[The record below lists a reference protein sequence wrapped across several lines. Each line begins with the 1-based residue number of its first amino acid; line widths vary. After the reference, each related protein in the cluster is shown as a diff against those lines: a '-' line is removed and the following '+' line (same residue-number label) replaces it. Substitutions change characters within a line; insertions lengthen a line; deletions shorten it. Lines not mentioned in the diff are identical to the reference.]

1 MNTAIRN
8 NRGGGTPTSAISAG
22 GNIGGYAADTE
33 TWNGTVWSND
43 TSMSTARQNGAM
55 RAASSTSGI
64 YFGGATA
71 TFLTATE
78 EFTGGAKTTK
88 TIATD

>member
-1 MNTAIRN
+1 
-8 NRGGGTPTSAISAG
+8 
-22 GNIGGYAADTE
+22 
-33 TWNGTVWSND
+33 ND
-43 TSMSTARQNGAM
+43 TSMSTARQNGIM

-71 TFLTATE
+71 TMQSGTE

-88 TIATD
+88 TISTD